1 MNTASALVG
10 HEDSMRRP
18 LESVGRHD
26 AAECLVAQG
35 SAAALTQVRPL
46 PPTRAARLTR
56 SRGLF
61 LGASTHSR
69 LGRWIVNALC
79 IVVAAVSI
87 VASAEFA
94 EPVFNTRGLSGN
106 AGPALFASTL
116 RAPAFVAS
124 RPQ

>member
-1 MNTASALVG
+1 MCQS
-10 HEDSMRRP
+10 
-18 LESVGRHD
+18 LESVRHG
-26 AAECLVAQG
+26 AADCHAAQG
-35 SAAALTQVRPL
+35 SSEGLAQRSQL

-69 LGRWIVNALC
+69 LGRWIVNGLC

-94 EPVFNTRGLSGN
+94 EPVFDAKFVSGN

-124 RPQ
+124 RPR

>member
-1 MNTASALVG
+1 MNTASTLVG
-10 HEDSMRRP
+10 HDDSMRP
-18 LESVGRHD
+18 SLEFLRQHD
-26 AAECLVAQG
+26 VAECPAARESSVAL
-35 SAAALTQVRPL
+35 AQVRHL

-69 LGRWIVNALC
+69 LGRWIVNGLC

-87 VASAEFA
+87 VVSAEFA
-94 EPVFNTRGLSGN
+94 EPVFNTKFVSGN
-106 AGPALFASTL
+106 AGPALFASTM

-124 RPQ
+124 RPR

>member
-1 MNTASALVG
+1 
-10 HEDSMRRP
+10 MRRS
-18 LESVGRHD
+18 LEFLRRHD
-26 AAECLVAQG
+26 AAECPAARGSSVAL
-35 SAAALTQVRPL
+35 AQVRQL

-61 LGASTHSR
+61 FGASPHSS

-94 EPVFNTRGLSGN
+94 EPVFNTKFVSGN
-106 AGPALFASTL
+106 AGPALFASTM

-124 RPQ
+124 RPR